1 MVVVALSGC
10 STWWNGPEFLHGN
23 KTDWPQQKFE
33 LAEKSYLEF
42 KNTVK
47 MCMCQTIP
55 HQEWRLDFN
64 RFSNWKRL

>member
-33 LAEKSYLEF
+33 LAEKSNLEF

-55 HQEWRLDFN
+55 HQE
-64 RFSNWKRL
+64 